1 VFCERVTSR
10 DEPCSGLTALKECD
24 EGTFMA
30 RILVI
35 DDEPELARFV
45 RRALENEGHQVAVST
60 GGAEGLSRALADRP
74 DLVVLDLRMP
84 GVNGQ
89 AVLGG
94 VLAQDAEQKVLVLS
108 AAADVETRVECL
120 ERGAVDFLAKPFS
133 VRELVARVRARLPG
147 SSPHSGGGDIVS
159 VGGMTLDLRRRQ
171 VGMNGRTCELSH
183 REFLL
188 LLCLMRRAGVPCSR
202 AELLSEVWG
211 YDFDPGTNVVE
222 ACVARLRSKL
232 PGDVV
237 RTVRNVGYEIQP
249 A

>member
-1 VFCERVTSR
+1 
-10 DEPCSGLTALKECD
+10 
-24 EGTFMA
+24 MA

-147 SSPHSGGGDIVS
+147 
-159 VGGMTLDLRRRQ
+159 
-171 VGMNGRTCELSH
+171 
-183 REFLL
+183 
-188 LLCLMRRAGVPCSR
+188 
-202 AELLSEVWG
+202 
-211 YDFDPGTNVVE
+211 
-222 ACVARLRSKL
+222 
-232 PGDVV
+232 
-237 RTVRNVGYEIQP
+237 
-249 A
+249 

>member
-1 VFCERVTSR
+1 MLSN
-10 DEPCSGLTALKECD
+10 GD

-45 RRALENEGHQVAVST
+45 RRALENEGHQVVVCT
-60 GGAEGLSRALADRP
+60 EGADGLARVLADRP

-84 GVNGQ
+84 GVNGE
-89 AVLGG
+89 AVLAG
-94 VLAQDAEQKVLVLS
+94 VLAQHADQKVLVLS

-147 SSPHSGGGDIVS
+147 PSPRTVRDDVVS
-159 VGGMTLDLRRRQ
+159 VGRMTLDLRRRQ

-202 AELLSEVWG
+202 TELLSEVWG
-211 YDFDPGTNVVE
+211 YDFDPGTNVVD
-222 ACVARLRSKL
+222 ACIARLRSKL
-232 PGDVV
+232 PEDVV
-237 RTVRNVGYEIQP
+237 RTVRNVGYQIQP

>member
-1 VFCERVTSR
+1 V
-10 DEPCSGLTALKECD
+10 
-24 EGTFMA
+24 A

-35 DDEPELARFV
+35 DDEPEIGRFV
-45 RRALENEGHQVAVST
+45 RRALEIVGHQVTVCT
-60 GGAEGLSRALADRP
+60 EGSDGLCRALSDRP

-94 VLAQDAEQKVLVLS
+94 VLAQHRDQKILVLS

-133 VRELVARVRARLPG
+133 VRELVARVWARLHAPMRPDG
-147 SSPHSGGGDIVS
+147 ADDVVRMGAL
-159 VGGMTLDLRRRQ
+159 TLDTRRRRLS
-171 VGMNGRTCELSH
+171 VDDRACELSH

-202 AELLSEVWG
+202 TELLSEVWG
-211 YDFDPGTNVVE
+211 YDFDPGTNVVD

-232 PGDVV
+232 PDDVV
-237 RTVRNVGYEIQP
+237 RTVRNVGYTIQP

>member
-1 VFCERVTSR
+1 V
-10 DEPCSGLTALKECD
+10 
-24 EGTFMA
+24 A

-35 DDEPELARFV
+35 DDEPEIGRFV
-45 RRALENEGHQVAVST
+45 RRALENEGHQVTVCT
-60 GGAEGLSRALADRP
+60 EGADGLCRALSDRP

-94 VLAQDAEQKVLVLS
+94 VLAQHRDQKVLVLS

-133 VRELVARVRARLPG
+133 VRELVARVRARLHASMRLGDG
-147 SSPHSGGGDIVS
+147 SDDVVRLGALA
-159 VGGMTLDLRRRQ
+159 LDTRRRRLS
-171 VGMNGRTCELSH
+171 VDDRACELSH

-211 YDFDPGTNVVE
+211 YDFDPGTNVVD

-232 PGDVV
+232 PDDVV
-237 RTVRNVGYEIQP
+237 RTVRNVGYTIQP

>member
-1 VFCERVTSR
+1 
-10 DEPCSGLTALKECD
+10 
-24 EGTFMA
+24 MA

-45 RRALENEGHQVAVST
+45 RRALENDGHQVAVST
-60 GGAEGLSRALADRP
+60 EGAQGLGRALAERP

-94 VLAQDAEQKVLVLS
+94 VLAQHADQKVLVLS
-108 AAADVETRVECL
+108 AAADVQTRVECL

-133 VRELVARVRARLPG
+133 VRELVARVRARLPIAA
-147 SSPHSGGGDIVS
+147 SGAGNGDVVR
-159 VGGMTLDLRRRQ
+159 VGGLALDLRSRQ
-171 VGMNGRTCELSH
+171 LGVRGQKCELSH

-232 PGDVV
+232 PSGVV
-237 RTVRNVGYEIQP
+237 RTVRNVGYQIQP